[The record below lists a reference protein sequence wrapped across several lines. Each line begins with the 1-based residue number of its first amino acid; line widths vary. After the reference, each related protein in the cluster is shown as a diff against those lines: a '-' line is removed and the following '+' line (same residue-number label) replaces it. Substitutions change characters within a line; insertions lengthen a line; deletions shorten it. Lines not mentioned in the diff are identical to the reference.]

1 MNIYLHVE
9 ISQRELDS
17 KLLLGVIAASKGY
30 DVMIADISEI
40 NRGLKRN
47 LLEPGIFH
55 TKSLTPSKDK
65 INFHTKLKKKG
76 FIITSHDE
84 EGFLELDG
92 YEGPVK
98 TRFSKKTIDQAA
110 GIFAWGKQD
119 YKSIKKNYPKKQSK
133 IFKTGSPRVD
143 LWKVSFKNYWN
154 KPISMPKKPFIL
166 FSSNMHFGNSRHSFY
181 EIYRFHKNAGYYKN
195 DQELLKDHFIRTSDN
210 FQMMYA
216 YIEAIKYITKQNI
229 DYNIVFRPHPV
240 ENINVWRDY
249 FKNLP
254 NVHVIRDGPINPWI
268 QNCIGLIHN
277 SCTSSFEAIISNKP
291 IISFVPLNQQI
302 KNLTNNL
309 GFQAQTLEQLKKM
322 IKKVIDIN
330 KLDKKIHSS
339 NLAQKIINK
348 KIYIDDKELASKKI
362 VKLWIEFTK
371 KKTFK
376 KNKWQ
381 KFEVIL
387 KILNAKDNIKKKLNK
402 YLPFLFKFK
411 LKENWKFESIDGEEI
426 NKKVSRLCKI
436 LNIKKLNCIIL
447 SKRAILIKGA
457 SKIK

>member
-17 KLLLGVIAASKGY
+17 KLLLGIIAASKGY

-40 NRGLKRN
+40 NRGLTRN

-55 TKSLTPSKDK
+55 TKSLTPSKEK
-65 INFHTKLKKKG
+65 INFHSKLKKKG

-84 EGFLELDG
+84 EGFLELID
-92 YEGPVK
+92 YKEPVK
-98 TRFSKKTIDQAA
+98 TRFSEKTINQAA
-110 GIFAWGKQD
+110 GIFAWGKED
-119 YKSIKKNYPKKQSK
+119 YKSLKSNYQKQQSK
-133 IFKTGSPRVD
+133 IFKTGSSRVD
-143 LWKVSFKNYWN
+143 LWRSDFKNYWD

-166 FSSNMHFGNSRHSFY
+166 FSSNMHFSNNRYSFY
-181 EIYRFHKNAGYYKN
+181 ELYRFQKNAGYYKR
-195 DQELLKDHFIRTSDN
+195 DKKLLKDHFIKASDN

-216 YIEAIKYITKQNI
+216 YIEAIKYISKQNI
-229 DYNIVFRPHPV
+229 ACNIVFRPHPV

-249 FKNLP
+249 FKDLP
-254 NVHVIRDGPINPWI
+254 NVRVIRDGPINLWI

-277 SCTSSFEAIISNKP
+277 SCTSSFEAMISNKP
-291 IISFVPLNQQI
+291 IISFIPFNQQI
-302 KNLTNNL
+302 KSLTNSL
-309 GFQAQTLEQLKKM
+309 GFKVQTLGQLKKM
-322 IKKVIDIN
+322 INKIIDISRLNKKVRPN
-330 KLDKKIHSS
+330 RQSCV
-339 NLAQKIINK
+339 IINK
-348 KIYIDDKELASKKI
+348 KIYTDDNELASKKI
-362 VKLWIEFTK
+362 VKLWIKFTK

-376 KNKWQ
+376 KNNWK
-381 KFEVIL
+381 KFKLIL
-387 KILNAKDNIKKKLNK
+387 KILNSKDEIKKNLNK
-402 YLPFLFKFK
+402 YLPYLFKFK
-411 LKENWKFESIDGEEI
+411 LKENWKFEPVDSEEI